1 MWTAP
6 IPTRHATIRCC
17 VLLSLEPIMS
27 RSFPYPLRIAL
38 AGLLIVAGSSTWGGD
53 PIHKCRATDG
63 RAIYQAMPCA
73 ASDRTEWVRDY
84 PPDPPSTV
92 EVARPSGARRADALP
107 TRTRTTRRSGPAQG
121 AVISMHRDPE
131 ACERAKQAR
140 ERAYA
145 RLGLKRDFATSRRF
159 DDRVNDACR

>member
-1 MWTAP
+1 
-6 IPTRHATIRCC
+6 
-17 VLLSLEPIMS
+17 MS

-63 RAIYQAMPCA
+63 RAIYQATPCA
-73 ASDRTEWVRDY
+73 ANDRTEWVRDY

-92 EVARPSGARRADALP
+92 VVARSSEAPMADASP
-107 TRTRTTRRSGPAQG
+107 TRTRPTRRRGPAQA
-121 AVISMHRDPE
+121 AVISLHRDPD

-140 ERAYA
+140 ERAYT